1 MANNN
6 GIITEPGI
14 GIEPDIYGTLGVGR
28 QNGLFDTGFI
38 CCNSHGK
45 INKRSKAKPVRYDVR
60 GEITEAQMRNTDPA
74 NGIYYGLKM
83 TDSFK
88 ELVRVHDCDFT
99 YYPPRETDPHRFTD
113 FNGYD
118 HRAVFMPNAVPPTAV
133 DISYSGPCKIAATI
147 YSWDD
152 NGTGVSLRDLL
163 SFDYDNMYPCILVSN
178 LERTENY
185 ATALINKAAGVPTV
199 MKYNNVWA
207 TQLETRSFV
216 GRANFFHEET
226 TRLVSLFFATKL
238 QGTGVDL
245 TQWAEVTNLFPGID
259 FLGCPEAVALQV
271 PFINYEEADFVNFD
285 ITYASINQTGNQLFV
300 AWRATGEISSGYP
313 YRYEVQVYRRFR
325 GDQQWEPLPI
335 ARGTKS
341 FTYIGSD
348 SGDVYDTVTLDTSI
362 TASVS
367 FDYMF
372 EWQAYVEER
381 EMSRGSCQIVVNP

>member
-28 QNGLFDTGFI
+28 YNGLFDTGFV

-45 INKRSKAKPVRYDVR
+45 INKRSKVKPVRYDVR
-60 GEITEAQMRNTDPA
+60 GELTEQQMRNTDPA
-74 NGIYYGLKM
+74 NGIYWGLKM

-88 ELVRVHDCDFT
+88 ELTRVHDCDFT
-99 YYPPRETDPHRFTD
+99 YYPPRATDPHRFTD

-118 HRAVFMPNAVPPTAV
+118 HRAVFMPNAVPPTSV
-133 DISYSGPCKIAATI
+133 DISYSGACKIAATI

-207 TQLETRSFV
+207 TNLETRSFV
-216 GRANFFHEET
+216 GRANFFHEEA

-238 QGTGVDL
+238 QGTGMDL
-245 TQWAEVTNLFPGID
+245 TQWEEVTGKQPGID
-259 FLGCPEAVALQV
+259 FLGCPEAVALEV
-271 PFINYEEADFVNFD
+271 PFVNYEEADFVDFTIVSAN
-285 ITYASINQTGNQLFV
+285 INPTGNQLFV
-300 AWRATGEISSGYP
+300 LWRSSGEITSGHY
-313 YRYEVQVYRRFR
+313 YTYSVQVYRAAKGQPR
-325 GDQQWEPLPI
+325 ETLPI
-335 ARGTKS
+335 ATATKG
-341 FTYIGSD
+341 FTYTGTN
-348 SGDVYDTVTLDTSI
+348 SGDVYDIMTLSASI
-362 TASVS
+362 TASTAY
-367 FDYMF
+367 DYTY
-372 EWQAYVEER
+372 EWQAACDGDR
-381 EMSRGSCQIVVNP
+381 MSSGAGTITVNP

>member
-6 GIITEPGI
+6 GIITRPGI
-14 GIEPDIYGTLGVGR
+14 GLEPDIYGTLGVGR
-28 QNGLFDTGFI
+28 HNGLFDTGFI

-74 NGIYYGLKM
+74 NGIYWGLKM

-99 YYPPRETDPHRFTD
+99 YYPPRATDPQRFTD

-118 HRAVFMPNAVPPTAV
+118 HRAVFMPNAVPPSTV
-133 DISYSGPCKIAATI
+133 DISYSGACKIAATI

-163 SFDYDNMYPCILVSN
+163 SFDYDNMYPCILVSD

-207 TQLETRSFV
+207 TNLETRSFV
-216 GRANFFHEET
+216 GRADFFHEEA

-238 QGTGVDL
+238 QGTGMDL
-245 TQWAEVTNLFPGID
+245 TQWEEVTGKQPGID
-259 FLGCPEAVALQV
+259 FLGCPEAVAIQV
-271 PFINYEEADFVNFD
+271 PFVNYEEADFVDF
-285 ITYASINQTGNQLFV
+285 SIVSANINPTGNQLFV
-300 AWRATGEISSGYP
+300 LWRSSGEITSGHY
-313 YRYEVQVYRRFR
+313 YTYSVQVYRAAKGQPR
-325 GDQQWEPLPI
+325 ETLPI
-335 ARGTKS
+335 ATATKG
-341 FTYIGSD
+341 FTYTGAN
-348 SGDVYDTVTLDTSI
+348 SGDVYDIMTLSASI
-362 TASVS
+362 TASTAY
-367 FDYMF
+367 DYTY
-372 EWQAYVEER
+372 EWQAACDGDR
-381 EMSRGSCQIVVNP
+381 MSSGAGTITVNQ

>member
-14 GIEPDIYGTLGVGR
+14 GLEPDIYGTLGVGR
-28 QNGLFDTGFI
+28 QNGLFDTGYI
-38 CCNSHGK
+38 CSNQHGK
-45 INKRSKAKPVRYDVR
+45 INKRSKVKPVRYDVR
-60 GEITEAQMRNTDPA
+60 GEITEQQMRNTDPA

-83 TDSFK
+83 TDSVK

-99 YYPPRETDPHRFTD
+99 YYPPRATDPQRMTD

-118 HRAVFMPNAVPPTAV
+118 HRAVFMPNAVPPSTV
-133 DISYSGPCKIAATI
+133 DISYSGACKIAGTI

-185 ATALINKAAGVPTV
+185 ATPTV

-207 TQLETRSFV
+207 TNLETRSFV
-216 GRANFFHEET
+216 GRADFFHEEA

-238 QGTGVDL
+238 QGTGMDL
-245 TQWAEVTNLFPGID
+245 TQWEEVTGKQPGID

-271 PFINYEEADFVNFD
+271 PFVNYEEADFVDF
-285 ITYASINQTGNQLFV
+285 SIVSANINPTGNQLFV
-300 AWRATGEISSGYP
+300 LWRSSGEITSGHY
-313 YRYEVQVYRRFR
+313 YTYSVQVYRAAKGQPR
-325 GDQQWEPLPI
+325 ETLPI
-335 ARGTKS
+335 ATATKG
-341 FTYIGSD
+341 FTYTGAN
-348 SGDVYDTVTLDTSI
+348 SGDVYDIMTLSASI
-362 TASVS
+362 TASTAY
-367 FDYMF
+367 DYTY
-372 EWQAYVEER
+372 EWQAACDGDR
-381 EMSRGSCQIVVNP
+381 MSSGAGTITVNQ

>member
-1 MANNN
+1 MANQN
-6 GIITEPGI
+6 GIISEPGI
-14 GIEPDIYGTLGVGR
+14 GLEPDIYATLGVGR
-28 QNGLFDTGFI
+28 QNGLFDTGCI

-45 INKRSKAKPVRYDVR
+45 INKRSKAKPVRYAVR

-74 NGIYYGLKM
+74 NGIYWGLKM
-83 TDSFK
+83 TDSVK

-99 YYPPRETDPHRFTD
+99 YYPPRETDPQRATD

-118 HRAVFMPNAVPPTAV
+118 HRAVFMPNAVGPATV
-133 DISYSGPCKIAATI
+133 DISYSGPCKIAATV

-163 SFDYDNMYPCILVSN
+163 SFDYDNMYPCILVSD
-178 LERTENY
+178 LARTENY

-207 TQLETRSFV
+207 TNLETRSFV
-216 GRANFFHEET
+216 GRANFFHEEA

-259 FLGCPEAVALQV
+259 FLGCPEAVALEV
-271 PFINYEEADFVNFD
+271 PFVNYAEADFVDFTVVSAN
-285 ITYASINQTGNQLFV
+285 INPTGNRLFV
-300 AWRATGEISSGYP
+300 VWRAEGQITAGYP
-313 YRYEVQVYRRFR
+313 YRYEVQVYRAPAGNGGQRT
-325 GDQQWEPLPI
+325 LI

-341 FTYIGSD
+341 FTYSGVA
-348 SGDVYDTVTLDTSI
+348 SGDVYDIVTLSASI
-362 TASVS
+362 TASTAY
-367 FDYMF
+367 DYTY
-372 EWQAYVEER
+372 EWQSYVEER
-381 EMSRGSCQIVVNP
+381 EMSRGAGTVTVNP

>member
-6 GIITEPGI
+6 GIITRPGI
-14 GIEPDIYGTLGVGR
+14 GLEPDIYGTLGVGR
-28 QNGLFDTGFI
+28 HNGLFDTGYI

-45 INKRSKAKPVRYDVR
+45 INKRSKVKPVRYDVR
-60 GEITEAQMRNTDPA
+60 GELTEQQMRNTDPA

-207 TQLETRSFV
+207 TNLETRSFV
-216 GRANFFHEET
+216 GRADFFHEEA

-238 QGTGVDL
+238 QGTGMDL
-245 TQWAEVTNLFPGID
+245 TQWEEVTGKQPGID
-259 FLGCPEAVALQV
+259 FLGCPEAVALEV
-271 PFINYEEADFVNFD
+271 PFVNYEEADFVDFTIVSAN
-285 ITYASINQTGNQLFV
+285 INPTGNQLFV
-300 AWRATGEISSGYP
+300 LWRSSGEITSGHYYTYSVQI
-313 YRYEVQVYRRFR
+313 YRAAKGQPRET
-325 GDQQWEPLPI
+325 LPI
-335 ARGTKS
+335 ATATKG
-341 FTYIGSD
+341 FTYTGAD
-348 SGDVYDTVTLDTSI
+348 SGDVYDIMTLSASI
-362 TASVS
+362 TASTAY
-367 FDYMF
+367 DYTY
-372 EWQAYVEER
+372 EWQAACDGDR
-381 EMSRGSCQIVVNP
+381 MSSGAGTITVNQ

>member
-1 MANNN
+1 M
-6 GIITEPGI
+6 
-14 GIEPDIYGTLGVGR
+14 GR
-28 QNGLFDTGFI
+28 YNGLFDTGFI

-45 INKRSKAKPVRYDVR
+45 INKRSKVKPVRYDVR
-60 GEITEAQMRNTDPA
+60 GELTEQQMRNTDPA

-118 HRAVFMPNAVPPTAV
+118 HRAVFMPNAVPPTSV
-133 DISYSGPCKIAATI
+133 DISYSGECKISATI

-163 SFDYDNMYPCILVSN
+163 SFDYDNMYPCILVSD

-207 TQLETRSFV
+207 TNLETRSFV
-216 GRANFFHEET
+216 GRADFFHEEA

-259 FLGCPEAVALQV
+259 FLGCPEAVAIQV
-271 PFINYEEADFVNFD
+271 PFVNYEEADFVDF
-285 ITYASINQTGNQLFV
+285 SIVSANINPTGNQLFV
-300 AWRATGEISSGYP
+300 LWRSSGEITSGHY
-313 YRYEVQVYRRFR
+313 YTYSVQVYRAAKGQPR
-325 GDQQWEPLPI
+325 ETLPI
-335 ARGTKS
+335 ATATKG
-341 FTYIGSD
+341 FTYTGSS
-348 SGDVYDTVTLDTSI
+348 SGDVYDIMTLSASI
-362 TASVS
+362 TASS
-367 FDYMF
+367 AYDYTY
-372 EWQAYVEER
+372 EWQAACDGDQ
-381 EMSRGSCQIVVNP
+381 MSSGAGTVTVNP

>member
-14 GIEPDIYGTLGVGR
+14 GLEPDIYGTLGVGR
-28 QNGLFDTGFI
+28 QNGLFDTGYI
-38 CCNSHGK
+38 CGNQHGK
-45 INKRSKAKPVRYDVR
+45 INKRSKVKPVRYDVR

-83 TDSFK
+83 TDSVK

-99 YYPPRETDPHRFTD
+99 YYPPRATDPQRFTD

-118 HRAVFMPNAVPPTAV
+118 HRAVFMPNAVPPATV

-185 ATALINKAAGVPTV
+185 ATALINKAVGVPTV

-207 TQLETRSFV
+207 TNLETRSFV
-216 GRANFFHEET
+216 GRADFFHEEA

-238 QGTGVDL
+238 QGTGMDL
-245 TQWAEVTNLFPGID
+245 TQWEEVTGKQPGID
-259 FLGCPEAVALQV
+259 FLGCPEAVALEV
-271 PFINYEEADFVNFD
+271 PFVNYEEADFVDFTIVSAN
-285 ITYASINQTGNQLFV
+285 INPTGNQLFV
-300 AWRATGEISSGYP
+300 LWRSSGEITSGHYYTYSVQI
-313 YRYEVQVYRRFR
+313 YRAAKGQPRET
-325 GDQQWEPLPI
+325 LPI
-335 ARGTKS
+335 ATATKG
-341 FTYIGSD
+341 FTYTGAN
-348 SGDVYDTVTLDTSI
+348 SGDVYDIMTLSASI
-362 TASVS
+362 TASS
-367 FDYMF
+367 AYDYTY
-372 EWQAYVEER
+372 EWQAACDGDR
-381 EMSRGSCQIVVNP
+381 MSSGAGTITVNP

>member
-14 GIEPDIYGTLGVGR
+14 GLEPDIYGTLGVGR
-28 QNGLFDTGFI
+28 QNGLFDTGYI

-45 INKRSKAKPVRYDVR
+45 INKRSKVKPVRYDVR

-74 NGIYYGLKM
+74 NGIYWGLKM

-88 ELVRVHDCDFT
+88 ELTRVHDCDFT
-99 YYPPRETDPHRFTD
+99 YYPPRAIDPQRMTD

-118 HRAVFMPNAVPPTAV
+118 HRAVFMPNAVPPATV
-133 DISYSGPCKIAATI
+133 DISYSGECKISATI

-163 SFDYDNMYPCILVSN
+163 SFDYDNMYPCILVSD

-207 TQLETRSFV
+207 TNLETRSFV
-216 GRANFFHEET
+216 GRANFFHEEA

-238 QGTGVDL
+238 QGTGMDL
-245 TQWAEVTNLFPGID
+245 TQWEEVTGKQPGID

-271 PFINYEEADFVNFD
+271 PFVNFEEADFVDF
-285 ITYASINQTGNQLFV
+285 SIVSANINPTGNQLFV
-300 AWRATGEISSGYP
+300 LWRSEGEISSGYP
-313 YRYEVQVYRRFR
+313 YRYEVQVYRAPVGSPGQRTMVASGR
-325 GDQQWEPLPI
+325 Q
-335 ARGTKS
+335 S
-341 FTYIGSD
+341 FTYAGAS
-348 SGDVYDTVTLDTSI
+348 SGDVYDIVTLSASI
-362 TASVS
+362 TASSAYV
-367 FDYMF
+367 YTY
-372 EWQAYVEER
+372 EWQSYVEEK
-381 EMSRGSCQIVVNP
+381 EMSRGTGTVTVNP

>member
-99 YYPPRETDPHRFTD
+99 YYPPRATDPHRFTD

-133 DISYSGPCKIAATI
+133 DISYSGACKIAATI

-163 SFDYDNMYPCILVSN
+163 SFDYDNMYPCILVSD

-207 TQLETRSFV
+207 TNLETRSFV
-216 GRANFFHEET
+216 GRADFFHEEA

-238 QGTGVDL
+238 QGTGMDL
-245 TQWAEVTNLFPGID
+245 TQWEEVTGKQPGID
-259 FLGCPEAVALQV
+259 FLGCPEAVALEV
-271 PFINYEEADFVNFD
+271 PFVNYEEADFVDFTIVSAN
-285 ITYASINQTGNQLFV
+285 INPTGNQLFV
-300 AWRATGEISSGYP
+300 LWRSSGEITSGHY
-313 YRYEVQVYRRFR
+313 YTYSVQVYRAAKGQPR
-325 GDQQWEPLPI
+325 ETLPI
-335 ARGTKS
+335 ATATKG
-341 FTYIGSD
+341 FTYTGSS
-348 SGDVYDTVTLDTSI
+348 SGDVYDIMTLSASI
-362 TASVS
+362 TASS
-367 FDYMF
+367 AYDYTY
-372 EWQAYVEER
+372 EWQAACDGDR
-381 EMSRGSCQIVVNP
+381 MSSGAGTITVNQ

>member
-6 GIITEPGI
+6 GIITRPGI
-14 GIEPDIYGTLGVGR
+14 GLEPDIYGTLGVGR

-99 YYPPRETDPHRFTD
+99 YYPPRATDPHRFTD

-118 HRAVFMPNAVPPTAV
+118 HRAVFMPNAVPPSTV
-133 DISYSGPCKIAATI
+133 DISYSGACKIAATI

-163 SFDYDNMYPCILVSN
+163 SFDYDNMYPCILVSD

-207 TQLETRSFV
+207 TNLETRSFV
-216 GRANFFHEET
+216 GRADFFHEEA

-238 QGTGVDL
+238 QGTGMDL
-245 TQWAEVTNLFPGID
+245 TQWEEVTGKQPGID
-259 FLGCPEAVALQV
+259 FLGCPEAVALEV
-271 PFINYEEADFVNFD
+271 PFVNYEEADFVDFTIVSAN
-285 ITYASINQTGNQLFV
+285 INPTGNQLFV
-300 AWRATGEISSGYP
+300 LWRSSGEITSGHY
-313 YRYEVQVYRRFR
+313 YTYSVQVYRAAKGQPR
-325 GDQQWEPLPI
+325 ETLPI
-335 ARGTKS
+335 ATATKG
-341 FTYIGSD
+341 FTYTGSS
-348 SGDVYDTVTLDTSI
+348 SGDVYDIMTLSASI
-362 TASVS
+362 TASS
-367 FDYMF
+367 AYDYTY
-372 EWQAYVEER
+372 EWQAACDGDR
-381 EMSRGSCQIVVNP
+381 MSSGAGTITVNQ

>member
-28 QNGLFDTGFI
+28 YNGLFDTGFI

-99 YYPPRETDPHRFTD
+99 YYPPRATDPHRFTD

-163 SFDYDNMYPCILVSN
+163 SFDYDNMYPCILVSD

-207 TQLETRSFV
+207 TNLETRSFV
-216 GRANFFHEET
+216 GRADFFHEEA

-238 QGTGVDL
+238 QGTGMDL
-245 TQWAEVTNLFPGID
+245 TQWEEVTGKQPGID
-259 FLGCPEAVALQV
+259 FLGCPEAVALEV
-271 PFINYEEADFVNFD
+271 PFVNYEEADFVDFTIVSAN
-285 ITYASINQTGNQLFV
+285 INPTGNQLFV
-300 AWRATGEISSGYP
+300 LWRSSGEITSGHY
-313 YRYEVQVYRRFR
+313 YTYSVQVYRAAKGQPR
-325 GDQQWEPLPI
+325 ETLPI
-335 ARGTKS
+335 ATATKG
-341 FTYIGSD
+341 FTYTGSS
-348 SGDVYDTVTLDTSI
+348 SGDVYDIMTLSASI
-362 TASVS
+362 TASS
-367 FDYMF
+367 AYDYTY
-372 EWQAYVEER
+372 EWQAACDGDR
-381 EMSRGSCQIVVNP
+381 MSSGAGTITVNQ